1 MSRSFFD
8 LQMNVRMWLVMT
20 GVVIIW
26 LLGWSIAGLP
36 DGRLR
41 VWFLDIGQG
50 DAILMR
56 LPAGEWVLVDGGPD
70 GKVLDLMGRVMPFY
84 ERRVELVINSHPH
97 ADHLNGLVEVLAR
110 YEVDNL
116 WITGVKYNYAG
127 YQKML
132 EEAAE
137 GGTRVIYTSAKD
149 GSIGKVGFDLIYPLR
164 SLQGEGMENVNN
176 SSIVFRL
183 IYAGRRIFF
192 SGDLEEQKEAELVR
206 ADGLNLEA
214 DILKAGH
221 HGSKTSNTEDFV
233 RRIGPDYAVISC
245 GVENKFKHPF
255 PGTLERFGRLGLTVY
270 RTDLDGTVEVE
281 VGEELKIT
289 SS

>member
-1 MSRSFFD
+1 MKFHK
-8 LQMNVRMWLVMT
+8 WLAIT
-20 GVVIIW
+20 AGVTIW
-26 LLGWSIAGLP
+26 LLAWAIAGLP
-36 DGRLR
+36 DGRMH

-56 LPAGEWVLVDGGPD
+56 LPVGEWVLVDGGPD
-70 GKVLDLMGRVMPFY
+70 GKVLDLMGRIMPFY
-84 ERRVELVINSHPH
+84 ERKLELVINSHPH

-110 YEVDNL
+110 YDVENL

-132 EEAAE
+132 EEAADGE
-137 GGTRVIYTSAKD
+137 TKIIYTSAKD
-149 GSIGKVGFDLIYPLR
+149 GRIGKVGFDLIYPQR

-183 IYAGRRIFF
+183 IYAGHRIFF
-192 SGDLEEQKEAELVR
+192 SGDLEEQKEADLVLVQ
-206 ADGLNLEA
+206 GLNLQA

-221 HGSKTSNTEDFV
+221 HGSKTSNTEEFV

-245 GVENKFKHPF
+245 GVDNKFKHPF
-255 PGTLERFGRLGLTVY
+255 PGTLERFGRLGMTVY

-281 VGEELKIT
+281 VGSRLKII

>member
-1 MSRSFFD
+1 MD
-8 LQMNVRMWLVMT
+8 VRRWLVVT

-26 LLGWSIAGLP
+26 LLAWAIAGLP

-41 VWFLDIGQG
+41 VWFLNVGQG

-56 LPAGEWVLVDGGPD
+56 MPAGEWVLVDGGPD
-70 GKVLDLMGRVMPFY
+70 TKVLDWMGRIMPFY
-84 ERRVELVINSHPH
+84 ERRLELVINSHPH
-97 ADHLNGLVEVLAR
+97 ADHLNGLVEVFTR
-110 YEVDNL
+110 YDVENL

-132 EEAAE
+132 EEAAVR
-137 GGTRVIYTSAKD
+137 GTRVIYTSGKD
-149 GSIGKVGFDLIYPLR
+149 GRIGKVGFDLIYPLR

-183 IYAGRRIFF
+183 IYGGRRIFF

-206 ADGLNLEA
+206 AEGLNLEA

-221 HGSKTSNTEDFV
+221 HGSKTSNTEGFV
-233 RRIGPDYAVISC
+233 RKISPDYAVISC
-245 GVENKFKHPF
+245 GVDNKFKHPF
-255 PGTLERFGRLGLTVY
+255 PGTLERFGRLGATVY
-270 RTDLDGTVEVE
+270 RTDLDGTVV
-281 VGEELKIT
+281 VKIDDSIKIT